1 MQELRELARRAGD
14 AIEVTLFWDPT
25 ANSVFVDVND
35 ERQGRRLRI
44 AVSNG
49 NALDAFHHPYA
60 YHRWNQYE
68 QSAVAA

>member
-1 MQELRELARRAGD
+1 MQELHELAHRTGD
-14 AIEVTLFWDPT
+14 AIEVTLLWDPT

-35 ERQGRRLRI
+35 ERHNRRLRI

-60 YHRWNQYE
+60 YRRWNPHE
-68 QSAVAA
+68 QPAVAA

>member
-1 MQELRELARRAGD
+1 MQELRELARRTGD
-14 AIEVTLFWDPT
+14 AIEVTLFWDPS
-25 ANSVFVDVND
+25 ADSVFVDVND

-60 YHRWNQYE
+60 YHRWNQHE
-68 QSAVAA
+68 QPAVAA